1 MAEKLAKICISV
13 DPAAIAWI
21 DGQIKKRTYR
31 NRSHAFDVAAH
42 RLMELLEEDVSSP
55 KEAASEVAA

>member
-13 DPAAIAWI
+13 DPELIAWI

-31 NRSHAFDVAAH
+31 NRSHAFDVAGH
-42 RLMELLEEDVSSP
+42 SLMEISEKDDSSP
-55 KEAASEVAA
+55 KEAAVEVAA